1 MSESEYIVPET
12 APVSDESA
20 DPRSALARR
29 LEDLSSAEQQQAV
42 LDLVHRHTVA
52 ALRAVAPLTPDTIDV
67 QRPFL
72 ELGFDSLAAVDL
84 HARLA
89 DESGLE
95 LPVTIAFDFP
105 TPALVAEQIRRIAFG
120 IGQETHMPVAAGTDV
135 DDEPIAIVGIG
146 CRFPGDINS
155 AEDLWQLVMD
165 EGEVLTE
172 FPTNRGWDVEG
183 IYDPDPGKPGKSYV
197 REGGFL
203 AEAGSFDADFF
214 GISPREALAMDPQ
227 QRLVLETAW
236 EAFERA
242 GIDPGSLQGSKA
254 GVFIG
259 AEVHE
264 YGTRVHEAPEGLD
277 GYLMTGNAPSVAS
290 GRVAYSLG
298 LEGPAV
304 TIDTACSGSLVALH
318 LAAHSLRRG
327 ECTLALAGGVTVMG
341 NPGMFAAFSRQ
352 RGLAADGRCKPFAAA
367 ADGTGFSE
375 GVGIFVVE
383 RLSDARRNG
392 HPVLGIVKGSS
403 INQDGASNGLTAP
416 NGPSQQRL
424 ILQALANAGLAPA
437 DVDAMEAHGTGTK
450 LGDPIE
456 AQAILATY
464 GQDREEKRPLW
475 LGSIKSNLG
484 HTQAAGGAAS
494 LIKMLMGMRY
504 GKLPRSLHIDAP
516 TPHVDWSTGG
526 VELLTE
532 TRDWDS
538 SDRPRRAGISAF
550 GISGTNAHVIIE
562 EPPAPAPVPETATA
576 PAGLPVPWVVSARS
590 AEALR
595 AQAERLSAQ
604 QRDAD
609 ASIADVSFSLNA
621 SRAGLDHRGV
631 VLGSSREEL
640 LRSLEV
646 LATGAE
652 APGVVSGRVVDGR
665 LAFLF
670 TGQGAQRVG
679 MGRELAAS
687 FPVFA
692 ESLERTCDLLDV
704 GLEDLD
710 LPLREVLFAEPGSA
724 AAALLTRT
732 VYAQAALF
740 AV

>member
-1 MSESEYIVPET
+1 MSESEYVLPET
-12 APVSDESA
+12 TPVSDESA
-20 DPRSALARR
+20 DPRPAPAMR
-29 LEDLSSAEQQQAV
+29 LQHLSPAEQEQAV

-52 ALRAVAPLTPDTIDV
+52 ALRTVAPDTPDTIDV

-89 DESGLE
+89 DETGLD

-105 TPALVAEQIRRIAFG
+105 TPALVAEQIRRAAFG
-120 IGQETHMPVAAGTDV
+120 LGQETARPVAADTAA

-146 CRFPGDINS
+146 CRFPGGINS

-172 FPTNRGWDVEG
+172 FPANRGWDVEG

-203 AEAGSFDADFF
+203 ADAGAFDADFF

-242 GIDPGSLQGSKA
+242 GIDPGSLQGSRA

-318 LAAHSLRRG
+318 LAAHSLRQG
-327 ECTLALAGGVTVMG
+327 ECSLALAGGVTVMG

-424 ILQALANAGLAPA
+424 ILQALANAGLTPA

-464 GQDREEKRPLW
+464 GQGRDADRPLL

-494 LIKMLMGMRY
+494 LIKMLMGMRH

-516 TPHVDWSTGG
+516 TPHVDWSTGA

-532 TRDWDS
+532 TCDWDTPG
-538 SDRPRRAGISAF
+538 RPRRAGISAF

-562 EPPAPAPVPETATA
+562 EPPASAPVPQEPAA
-576 PAGLPVPWVVSARS
+576 PAGLPVPWVVSGRS
-590 AEALR
+590 VEALR
-595 AQAERLSAQ
+595 AQAARLLEQ
-604 QRDAD
+604 QRVVG
-609 ASIADVSFSLNA
+609 ASVVDVALSLGV
-621 SRAGLDHRGV
+621 SRAGLEHRGV

-640 LRSLEV
+640 LDSLGV
-646 LATGAE
+646 LAA
-652 APGVVSGRVVDGR
+652 
-665 LAFLF
+665 
-670 TGQGAQRVG
+670 
-679 MGRELAAS
+679 
-687 FPVFA
+687 
-692 ESLERTCDLLDV
+692 
-704 GLEDLD
+704 
-710 LPLREVLFAEPGSA
+710 
-724 AAALLTRT
+724 
-732 VYAQAALF
+732 
-740 AV
+740 

>member
-1 MSESEYIVPET
+1 MSESEYVLPET
-12 APVSDESA
+12 TPVSDESA
-20 DPRSALARR
+20 DPRPAPALR
-29 LEDLSSAEQQQAV
+29 LQHLSPAEQEQAV

-52 ALRAVAPLTPDTIDV
+52 ALRTVAPDTPDTIDV

-89 DESGLE
+89 DETGLD
-95 LPVTIAFDFP
+95 LPVTISFDFP
-105 TPALVAEQIRRIAFG
+105 TPALVAEQIRRAAFG
-120 IGQETHMPVAAGTDV
+120 LGQETARPVAADTAA

-146 CRFPGDINS
+146 CRFPGGINS

-172 FPTNRGWDVEG
+172 FPANRGWDVEG

-203 AEAGSFDADFF
+203 ADAGAFDADFF

-242 GIDPGSLQGSKA
+242 GIDPGSLQGSRA

-318 LAAHSLRRG
+318 LAAHSLRQG
-327 ECTLALAGGVTVMG
+327 ECSLALAGGVTVMG

-424 ILQALANAGLAPA
+424 ILQALANAGLTPA

-464 GQDREEKRPLW
+464 GQGRDADRPLL

-494 LIKMLMGMRY
+494 LIKMLMGMRH

-516 TPHVDWSTGG
+516 TPHVDWSTGA

-532 TRDWDS
+532 TCDWDTPG
-538 SDRPRRAGISAF
+538 RPRRAGISAF

-562 EPPAPAPVPETATA
+562 EPPAPAPVPQEPAA
-576 PAGLPVPWVVSARS
+576 PAGLPVPWVVSGRS
-590 AEALR
+590 VEALR
-595 AQAERLSAQ
+595 AQAARLLEQQPARVPVHGAGCSAGG
-604 QRDAD
+604 DGPGVGVGVPGVCGFVG
-609 ASIADVSFSLNA
+609 ADV
-621 SRAGLDHRGV
+621 
-631 VLGSSREEL
+631 
-640 LRSLEV
+640 
-646 LATGAE
+646 
-652 APGVVSGRVVDGR
+652 
-665 LAFLF
+665 
-670 TGQGAQRVG
+670 
-679 MGRELAAS
+679 
-687 FPVFA
+687 
-692 ESLERTCDLLDV
+692 
-704 GLEDLD
+704 
-710 LPLREVLFAEPGSA
+710 
-724 AAALLTRT
+724 
-732 VYAQAALF
+732 
-740 AV
+740 